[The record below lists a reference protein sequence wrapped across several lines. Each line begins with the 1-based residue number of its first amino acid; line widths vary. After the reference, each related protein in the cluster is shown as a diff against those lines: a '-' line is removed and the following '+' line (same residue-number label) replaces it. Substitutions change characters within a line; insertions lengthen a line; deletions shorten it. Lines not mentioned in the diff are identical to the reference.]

1 MTGESTPSMR
11 LTLFAGFMPPII
23 ESRKPTMADL
33 SRAVNIEDLRV
44 MARRRLPRAIFDFFD
59 GGAED
64 EVTLRENR
72 AAFERVRLLPKVLV
86 DVSKVDTK
94 VSLFGKEASLPLAIA
109 PTGGISAGRFGAELI
124 LARAAKAWGVPFTM
138 ATPSAFT
145 IERVAEEV
153 GGRLWFQLYAVR
165 NIDFRNEL
173 VERAKRSGYE
183 AILVTVDLPVSGK
196 RERDPRNG
204 FHTPYTPNWRNSRDV
219 VFKPAWALDM
229 LRHGL
234 PGMANLVGYPFST
247 PSGTDIVTAVG
258 REMDAGLDWEYIKRL
273 REQWPGKLL
282 LKGVER
288 PDDAERAVTVGCDGI
303 VVSNHGGRQLDG
315 ASSTLEALPDVSRAV
330 GSRITVLLDGG
341 VRRGVDILKARAL
354 GAQAVLTGRATLFG
368 CMAGGETGAQR
379 ALEILSTELVR
390 AMQLCGVRSP
400 DEIGAQL
407 LCRNS

>member
-1 MTGESTPSMR
+1 
-11 LTLFAGFMPPII
+11 
-23 ESRKPTMADL
+23 MADP
-33 SRAVNIEDLRV
+33 AKAINIEDLRGL
-44 MARRRLPRAIFDFFD
+44 ARRRLPRAIFDFFD

-64 EVTLRENR
+64 EVSLRENR
-72 AAFERVRLLPKVLV
+72 AAFERIRLLPRVLV
-86 DVSKVDTK
+86 DVKA
-94 VSLFGKEASLPLAIA
+94 VSLETDLFGRKSQLPLAIA

-124 LARAAKAWGVPFTM
+124 LARAAKAAGVPFTM

-145 IERVAEEV
+145 IEQVAQEV

-165 NIDFRNEL
+165 DLSFRSKL
-173 VERAKRSGYE
+173 VERARQAGFE

-204 FHTPYTPNWRNSRDV
+204 FHTPYSPNWRNSKDV
-219 VFKPAWALDM
+219 IFKPSWALDM
-229 LRHGL
+229 LRNGL

-273 REQWPGKLL
+273 RNDWPGKLL

-288 PDDAERAVTVGCDGI
+288 ADDAERAVSVGCDGV

-315 ASSTLEALPDVSRAV
+315 AVPTLEALPAVSKAV
-330 GSRITVLLDGG
+330 GSKITVLLDGG

-354 GAQAVLTGRATLFG
+354 GAHGVLTGRATLFG
-368 CMAGGETGAQR
+368 AMAGGDAGALR
-379 ALEILSTELVR
+379 ALEILSSELER
-390 AMQLCGVRSP
+390 AMRLCGVRSMA
-400 DEIGAQL
+400 EIGPEL
-407 LCRNS
+407 LAPR

>member
-1 MTGESTPSMR
+1 VPN
-11 LTLFAGFMPPII
+11 L
-23 ESRKPTMADL
+23 D
-33 SRAVNIEDLRV
+33 RAVNIEDLRV
-44 MARRRLPRAIFDFFD
+44 LAKRRLPRAIFDFFD

-72 AAFERVRLLPKVLV
+72 AAFGRVRLLPRVLV
-86 DVSKVDTK
+86 DVSRIQTTVD
-94 VSLFGKEASLPLAIA
+94 LLGKPAALPLAIA
-109 PTGGISAGRFGAELI
+109 PTGGISAGRAGAELI

-138 ATPSAFT
+138 ATPSAFS
-145 IERVAEEV
+145 IERVAQEV

-165 NIDFRNEL
+165 DQEFRKRL
-173 VERAKRSGYE
+173 VERAKNSGYE

-204 FHTPYTPNWRNSRDV
+204 FHTPYSPNWRNSRDV
-219 VFKPAWALDM
+219 IFKPAWALEM

-234 PGMANLVGYPFST
+234 PGMANLEGYKFST
-247 PSGTDIVTAVG
+247 PAGTDIVTAVG

-273 REQWPGKLL
+273 RELWPGKLL

-288 PDDAERAVTVGCDGI
+288 PDDAERAAAVGCDGV

-315 ASSTLEALPDVSRAV
+315 ASSTLEALPAV
-330 GSRITVLLDGG
+330 ASAAGKKLTVLLDGG

-368 CMAGGETGAQR
+368 AMAGGEPGARR
-379 ALEILSTELVR
+379 ALEILSSELVR
-390 AMQLCGVRSP
+390 AMQLCGVRSVA
-400 DEIGAQL
+400 EITSEL
-407 LCRNS
+407 LYTG

>member
-1 MTGESTPSMR
+1 MHLGQ
-11 LTLFAGFMPPII
+11 
-23 ESRKPTMADL
+23 
-33 SRAVNIEDLRV
+33 AVNIEDLRRL
-44 MARRRLPRAIFDFFD
+44 AKRRLPRAIFDFFD

-64 EVTLRENR
+64 ETTLRGNR

-86 DVSKVDTK
+86 DVSAADLKIE
-94 VSLFGKEASLPLAIA
+94 LFGKTANLPLAIA
-109 PTGGISAGRFGAELI
+109 PTGGISAGRPGAELI

-165 NIDFRNEL
+165 DRAFRNNL
-173 VERAKRSGYE
+173 VLRAKNAGYE
-183 AILVTVDLPVSGK
+183 ALLLTVDLPVSGK

-204 FHTPYTPNWRNSRDV
+204 FVTPYKPSWRNSRDV
-219 VFKPAWALDM
+219 LFKPAWLLDVM
-229 LRHGL
+229 RHGL
-234 PGMANLVGYPFST
+234 PGMANLEGYRFTT
-247 PSGTDIVTAVG
+247 PAGTDIVTAVG
-258 REMDAGLDWEYIKRL
+258 REMDAGLDWEYVKRL
-273 REQWPGKLL
+273 RELWPGKLL

-288 PDDAERAVTVGCDGI
+288 PDDAERAAAIGCDGV

-315 ASSTLEALPDVSRAV
+315 AAATLDALPAIASSV
-330 GSRITVLLDGG
+330 GSKITVLLDGG

-368 CMAGGETGAQR
+368 AMAGGEPGARR
-379 ALEILSTELVR
+379 ALEILQTELVR

-400 DEIGAQL
+400 AEIRSDLIA
-407 LCRNS
+407 R

>member
-1 MTGESTPSMR
+1 MQLR
-11 LTLFAGFMPPII
+11 
-23 ESRKPTMADL
+23 DV
-33 SRAVNIEDLRV
+33 VNIEDLRV
-44 MARRRLPRAIFDFFD
+44 MAKRRLPRAIFDFFD

-86 DVSKVDTK
+86 DVSKIETGIE
-94 VSLFGKEASLPLAIA
+94 LFGKPSSLPLAIA
-109 PTGGISAGRFGAELI
+109 PTGGISAGRAGAELI
-124 LARAAKAWGVPFTM
+124 LARAAKAAGVPFTM

-145 IERVAEEV
+145 IEQVAQEV
-153 GGRLWFQLYAVR
+153 GGRLWFQLYCVR
-165 NIDFRNEL
+165 NQEFREKL
-173 VERAKRSGYE
+173 VLRAKSAGYE

-204 FHTPYTPNWRNSRDV
+204 FHTPYSPNWRNSRDV
-219 VFKPAWALDM
+219 IFKAAWALDM
-229 LRHGL
+229 LRNGL
-234 PGMANLVGYPFST
+234 PGMANLAGYPFST
-247 PSGTDIVTAVG
+247 PQGTDIVTAVG

-288 PDDAERAVTVGCDGI
+288 PDDAERAASIGCDGV

-315 ASSTLEALPDVSRAV
+315 ASPTLEALPAVSRAV

-368 CMAGGETGAQR
+368 AMAGGETGAQR
-379 ALEILSTELVR
+379 ALEILSSELVR

-400 DEIGAQL
+400 AEIGPDLIAPG
-407 LCRNS
+407 

>member
-1 MTGESTPSMR
+1 
-11 LTLFAGFMPPII
+11 
-23 ESRKPTMADL
+23 MADL

-165 NIDFRNEL
+165 NMDFRNKL
-173 VERAKRSGYE
+173 VERAKSSGYE

-288 PDDAERAVTVGCDGI
+288 PDDAERAVTVGCDGV

-315 ASSTLEALPDVSRAV
+315 ASSTLDALPAVSRAA

-368 CMAGGETGAQR
+368 AMAGGETGAQR

-400 DEIGAQL
+400 AEIGPQL